1 MDHFDIPAKNYTY
14 MGQYSTLKG
23 EITLE
28 GTTRLASVL
37 EGKVIVAGDY
47 NLVIEREGHIK
58 GDIKCYNL
66 EVHGQISGTIVSSGS
81 VTLYPNSRVDGIIN
95 TKTLIIRP
103 GAILN
108 IEGHTK
114 D

>member
-66 EVHGQISGTIVSSGS
+66 EVHGQISGTICAIFTVSVVVAG
-81 VTLYPNSRVDGIIN
+81 PGFRRIFRFM
-95 TKTLIIRP
+95 LIDTECASFKR
-103 GAILN
+103 
-108 IEGHTK
+108 K
-114 D
+114 